1 MSGKQWRKHDISGDQ
16 IDAWVLAVQR
26 GETHWLPEIVAHYE
40 PLVRSLA
47 RRMNC
52 SWEDACQEGRLA
64 VVEAVYRFDATR
76 GCYFGFFVKK
86 RVWAALRTLQRRE
99 WRWLGEVLKRAPA
112 NEDEERDRWEEQ
124 PDPRA
129 QVLDERLFWQ
139 LLSEVLSEREQ
150 LVIKK
155 HLVAGHTLRELA
167 AEEGVSVETVKT
179 WKRRA
184 LHKLRAAADRLFE
197 R

>member
-1 MSGKQWRKHDISGDQ
+1 MSGKRIEE
-16 IDAWVLAVQR
+16 WVLAVQR
-26 GETHWLPEIVAHYE
+26 GESQWLPEIVSHYE

-47 RRMNC
+47 RRMGR

-76 GCYFGFFVKK
+76 GCYFGAFVKK
-86 RVWAALRTLQRRE
+86 RVWARLRTLQRRE
-99 WRWLGEVLKRAPA
+99 WRWGREAPA
-112 NEDEERDRWEEQ
+112 RTREDEEAEENWWEEQ

-129 QVLDERLFWQ
+129 DVLDERLFWH
-139 LLSEVLSEREQ
+139 VLSETLSTREL
-150 LVIKK
+150 LVIEQ

-167 AEEGVSVETVKT
+167 AREGVSVETVKT

-184 LHKLRAAADRLFE
+184 LQKLRAGAAGFFE
-197 R
+197 I